1 MEMNFVTL
9 TENEY
14 KQFYDEYECPCFW
27 QSPSMS
33 HYKEKKGWV
42 THYVGVKDDHNQLI
56 AASTLVSIPVFLKYS
71 LFMALRG
78 FLIDYDN
85 LELVDFFLCQLKKYL
100 HENHC
105 LYFKTDPYV
114 VYQNHEKDGSIC
126 EESNKKDDLLQ
137 LFAKHGMRHLGF
149 RDGDDNNF
157 EPRWMS
163 VLDLKGK
170 TEAQILKEMDAQTR
184 QNVKNTLKTGI
195 KVVELEPS
203 EYSILHEI
211 VSATGERRNFLNPDL
226 NYYLEFKEVFQ
237 DRMKVL
243 YAYLDTEDYCHRF
256 QEELRKLEEELV
268 HIDSLI
274 AESDTPKNAKKRQ
287 NCIQRMEAANKRVGE
302 AIALKDE
309 YGDKI
314 SLGAAM
320 FISTPYEVVYLFS
333 GSYNQFNRFKG
344 AYAIQWKMI
353 QYGIERNINRY
364 NFYGISGIFNDTAE
378 DYGVYL
384 FKKGFNA
391 DVEELVG
398 DFEYI
403 DRKGIYKLYNTL
415 RTIKGKLLSKE

>member
-1 MEMNFVTL
+1 MEFVSL

-14 KQFYDEYECPCFW
+14 KKFYDSFEKTCFW
-27 QSPSMS
+27 QSTSMS
-33 HYKEKKGWV
+33 HYKEKKGWKA
-42 THYVGVKDDHNQLI
+42 HYVGVKNDDGAVI

-85 LELVDFFLCQLKKYL
+85 LELVDFFLDELKKYL
-100 HENHC
+100 HKNNC

-114 VYQNHEKDGSIC
+114 SYQDHEKDGSVSA
-126 EESNKKDDLLQ
+126 ESHKKDDLMK
-137 LFAKHGMRHLGF
+137 LFKKHGFQHLGF
-149 RDGDDNNF
+149 RNGDDNNY

-163 VLDLKGK
+163 ILNLKDK
-170 TEAQILKEMDAQTR
+170 TEKEILKEMDAQTR

-195 KVVELEPS
+195 KVVELDPS
-203 EYSILHEI
+203 EYSTLYEI

-226 NYYLEFKEVFQ
+226 DYYVEFKEAFQ
-237 DRMKVL
+237 DNMKVL
-243 YAYLDTEDYCHRF
+243 HAYLDTEDYCHRF
-256 QEELRKLEEELV
+256 QNEVKKLEEELA
-268 HIDSLI
+268 HIERLI
-274 AESDTPKNAKKRQ
+274 AESDTPKNAKKKE
-287 NCIQRMEAANKRVGE
+287 NCLQRMKAANKRVNEAHSLKEKYGE
-302 AIALKDE
+302 
-309 YGDKI
+309 KI

-320 FISTPYEVVYLFS
+320 FISTPYEIVYLFS

-353 QYGIERNINRY
+353 QYGLEHNIDRY
-364 NFYGISGIFNDTAE
+364 NFYGISGIFNDSAE

-391 DVEELVG
+391 DVVELVG

-403 DRKGIYKLYNTL
+403 DRTGMYNLYNGL
-415 RTIKGKLLSKE
+415 RSIKNKLVHSK